1 MKLLHVIQM
10 VFEMLL
16 EVPRSGEGLGAEAAW
31 MRFNLLM
38 SHPMV
43 VEVGGCCKAL
53 ATGLTPV
60 RLLSCVDSP
69 VCVEA
74 RAGGEFLG
82 AEVTGVRPLP
92 CVDPDVSLQQAGSV
106 KLLATGV
113 TRQQPLLVTLGP
125 LGFDGQLVLIIQS
138 LHLQVLL
145 LLICGLGHIQAQ
157 LTSGGVAASGAQA
170 VPVLLARADCQVHGR
185 VLLQLL
191 QCLHVLLQNDV
202 PQVLQGTLAVLVISQ
217 QLLCCAVVKTV

>member
-1 MKLLHVIQM
+1 M
-10 VFEMLL
+10 
-16 EVPRSGEGLGAEAAW
+16 
-31 MRFNLLM
+31 
-38 SHPMV
+38 
-43 VEVGGCCKAL
+43 
-53 ATGLTPV
+53 
-60 RLLSCVDSP
+60 
-69 VCVEA
+69 
-74 RAGGEFLG
+74 
-82 AEVTGVRPLP
+82 
-92 CVDPDVSLQQAGSV
+92 SLQQAGSV

-113 TRQQPLLVTLGP
+113 TRQQPLLVTLGS

-202 PQVLQGTLAVLVISQ
+202 PQVLQGWGQGGWGAQGRVGGHDVGGQGQWCCVHPGWAGCTGLGDVSWRSVGLQLTSGGTQPSTCSYLLTAATPLHSSSIPGLMGTTTCAWIWGYTWSPLSQ
-217 QLLCCAVVKTV
+217 L